1 MNRYIA
7 PSLLAANL
15 TNLRNDIEMVNTSEA
30 DWIHVDVMDGV
41 YVPNISFG
49 MPLVK
54 AIKEY
59 ARKPLDVHLM
69 IVEPEK
75 YIGRF
80 REAGADHLTIHAEAA
95 RHLHRSILEIHELG
109 MKAGV
114 SLNPSTPVHVLDE
127 IISFIDIVLIMSVDP
142 GFGGQKFIDFTFDK
156 VRKTRTLIERTGS
169 HAMIEVDGGVV
180 LDNAGALFNAGVD
193 ILVTGTAVFKAK
205 NPAEMI
211 RLLKQA

>member
-127 IISFIDIVLIMSVDP
+127 IISLIDIVLIMSVDP

>member
-1 MNRYIA
+1 MKRYIA
-7 PSLLAANL
+7 PSLLAADL
-15 TNLRNDIEMVNTSEA
+15 TNLAREIEMVNNSDA

-54 AIKEY
+54 SIKEY

-75 YIGRF
+75 YIERF
-80 REAGADHLTIHAEAA
+80 HEAGADHLTLHVEAT
-95 RHLHRSILEIHELG
+95 RHLHRAILEIHERG

-114 SLNPSTPVHVLDE
+114 SLNPSTPVHVLEE
-127 IISFIDIVLIMSVDP
+127 IIPLLDIVLIMSVDP
-142 GFGGQKFIDFTFDK
+142 GFGGQKFIESTYDK
-156 VRKTRTLIERTGS
+156 VKKTRALIEKTGS
-169 HAMIEVDGGVV
+169 HAFIEVDGGVV
-180 LDNAGALFNAGVD
+180 AENAGALFNAGVD
-193 ILVTGTAVFKAK
+193 VLVTGTTIFKAAD
-205 NPAEMI
+205 PAAMI